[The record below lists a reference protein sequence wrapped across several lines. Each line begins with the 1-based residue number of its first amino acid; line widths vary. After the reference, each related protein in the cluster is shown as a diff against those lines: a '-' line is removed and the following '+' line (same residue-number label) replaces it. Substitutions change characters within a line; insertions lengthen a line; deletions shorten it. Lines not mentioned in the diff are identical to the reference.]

1 MGDTP
6 NAARSYAA
14 LKHQLLALGFA
25 RPGSLVRRFM
35 RCGKPGCHCMA
46 EPPALHGPYH
56 DWTYKVRGK
65 TIAIRLTEAQAKA
78 CEAWVTNHRQLR
90 RTVRKM
96 EVLSLRETNRLL
108 RTIS

>member
-1 MGDTP
+1 MAETSG
-6 NAARSYAA
+6 ARRKYEA
-14 LKHQLLALGFA
+14 LKHQLLGLGYA

-46 EPPALHGPYH
+46 EPPVLHGPYY
-56 DWTYKVRGK
+56 DWTYKLRGK
-65 TIAIRLTEAQAKA
+65 TIALRLTEDQAKA
-78 CEAWVTNHRQLR
+78 CDEWITNHRRLR

-96 EVLSLRETNRLL
+96 EVLSLKETNHLL